1 MIILTPSSARQCPSR
16 AGASGPGTERVG
28 ASESAR
34 RRAMLHA
41 WKLEMGRRGSRHGG
55 KGSRRMLDRHCGR
68 GRVNHARRRDRSLA
82 GRGRTGV
89 SFAIVFSAFSGPL
102 FDQAAQPRSVQV
114 RPGRAAAHWSRQSI
128 SDSGTAHLDHSPE
141 KRGEWS
147 IGEWSHRAHR
157 SKGPEGAVT
166 VTVTVLAA
174 AT

>member
-89 SFAIVFSAFSGPL
+89 SFAIVFSAVFWPL
-102 FDQAAQPRSVQV
+102 V
-114 RPGRAAAHWSRQSI
+114 RPGRATALCSSAAR
-128 SDSGTAHLDHSPE
+128 PR
-141 KRGEWS
+141 RGALEQTEYLGFRNS
-147 IGEWSHRAHR
+147 TPRPLS
-157 SKGPEGAVT
+157 
-166 VTVTVLAA
+166 
-174 AT
+174 